1 MKIGGIQKLTLLD
14 YPEKTS
20 AIIFV
25 AGCNF
30 RCGFC
35 HNPQFVDPEN
45 IKEIVDFLIPE
56 DKFFKFLDTRKG
68 LLDGIVVS
76 GGEPT
81 IFPDLPEFMQKIK
94 DKGFLVKL
102 DTNGTNP
109 EMIQKLIDERL
120 VDFIAMDVKMTPEK
134 YSEIA
139 GIKVDGEKIEESINL
154 ILKSGLPHEFRTTVL
169 REFHDEAEIEGIAK
183 LVKGAEKFA
192 LQNFR
197 NEKTLDP
204 KFHEFHG
211 FANAQLEQF
220 RKIAEKFVEKV
231 EVRI

>member
-14 YPEKTS
+14 YPEKTA

-35 HNPQFVDPEN
+35 HNPQFVDPKSVAE
-45 IKEIVDFLIPE
+45 IKDFLIPE
-56 DKFFKFLDTRKG
+56 EKFFKFLETRKG

-81 IFPDLPEFMQKIK
+81 IFPDLPEFMRKIK
-94 DKGFLVKL
+94 EQGFLTKL

-109 EMIQKLIDERL
+109 EMIKKLLDEKL
-120 VDFIAMDVKMTPEK
+120 VDFIAMDLKMTPEK
-134 YSEIA
+134 YEEIV
-139 GIKVDGEKIEESINL
+139 GVKVDAKKIKESIEI
-154 ILKSGLPHEFRTTVL
+154 ILNSKIPHEFRTTVL
-169 REFHDEAEIEGIAK
+169 REFHDEVEIAGIAK
-183 LVKGAEKFA
+183 LIKGADKFA

-204 KFHEFHG
+204 KFHEFHE
-211 FANAQLEQF
+211 FTHAELEKF
-220 RKIAEKFVEKV
+220 KTMAEKFVESV
-231 EVRI
+231 EVRG

>member
-35 HNPQFVDPEN
+35 HNPQFVDPES
-45 IKEIVDFLIPE
+45 IKKIEDFLIPE
-56 DKFFKFLDTRKG
+56 EKFFKFLESRKG
-68 LLDGIVVS
+68 LLDGIVIS

-81 IFPDLPEFMQKIK
+81 VFSDLPEFIQKIK
-94 DKGFLVKL
+94 NKDFLVKL

-109 EMIQKLIDERL
+109 EMIKNLLDKKL
-120 VDFIAMDVKMTPEK
+120 VDFIAMDFKMTLEK
-134 YSEIA
+134 YEEIV
-139 GIKVDGEKIEESINL
+139 GVPVDKEKIAQSIKL
-154 ILKSGLPHEFRTTVL
+154 ILNSKLPHEFRTTVL
-169 REFHDEAEIEGIAK
+169 REFHDEKVIEGIAK
-183 LVKGAEKFA
+183 LIKGADKFA

-197 NEKTLDP
+197 NAKTLDP
-204 KFHEFHG
+204 KFHKFHG
-211 FANAQLEQF
+211 FESTELKKF
-220 RKIAEKFVEKV
+220 KKIAEKFVENV
-231 EVRI
+231 EIRM